1 MKTHTYESDGTA
13 IAPTRFIDWKAAL
26 LAGLIAGALFM
37 MVEMFMVAVFEGQS
51 PWAPPRMIAAMVL
64 GKDVLMPPTFDVGIL
79 MTAMMIHF
87 PLSLVYALV
96 LSVLLRR
103 ANQFTG
109 LMVGAGF
116 GLAVYL
122 INFYPIASALFPW
135 FEMARGWVSI
145 VAHVMFG
152 AVAGLVYVRIRRA

>member
-37 MVEMFMVAVFEGQS
+37 MVEMFMVTVFEGQS

>member
-13 IAPTRFIDWKAAL
+13 IAPTRSIDWKAAL